1 MRQAETLLSQD
12 ICYLAFAWMLFL
24 LEASLVAQPV
34 KNLPAMWET
43 LGSIPGFGRSP
54 EEGSGYR
61 LCILIWR
68 IPWTEEPGGLLS
80 MGSQRI
86 RHDWVTNTF
95 TSLSPLNS
103 SSSEDLFSYC
113 LQSLTPCTYV
123 CTHAHTPLH
132 TYMHMHLHPQAQ
144 Y

>member
-12 ICYLAFAWMLFL
+12 ICYLVFAWMLFL
-24 LEASLVAQPV
+24 LGTSLVSQPV

-43 LGSIPGFGRSP
+43 LGSIPGFGRFP
-54 EEGSGYR
+54 EEGNGYPLR
-61 LCILIWR
+61 ILAWR
-68 IPWTEEPGGLLS
+68 TPWTEEPGRLQS
-80 MGSQRI
+80 VASQRI

-113 LQSLTPCTYV
+113 LQSLTPYTYV
-123 CTHAHTPLH
+123 CMHAHTPLH
-132 TYMHMHLHPQAQ
+132 TRMHMHLYPQPQ